1 MTSIGQ
7 LHGCISSDVHIQG
20 WVHAIRIQKRVAFLV
35 IRDAKGRTQCIVD
48 RQTQP
53 ELAAVVESL
62 TRESVV
68 RVSGTVVA
76 GPGPGAVEIHSKEVV
91 IHSLSTPSPPID
103 PAALDQAGVETRMD
117 WRYLDLRRPA
127 NHLIFEIQT
136 EIEWAMRQHW
146 REHAFIEIHTP
157 KLMAT
162 ASESGAELF
171 EVGYFGEKAY
181 LAQSPQFYKQMA
193 MASGFDR
200 VFEIAPVFRAN
211 PSFTSRHDTEFTSV
225 DVEMSWIDSHDDV
238 MRFEEQ
244 WLTAVLTHVSETF
257 ADRIKS
263 TFDTEVVVP
272 ELPFPSIPMA
282 HAQQIVS
289 DSGHRNER
297 NGDLD
302 PAGER
307 ILSEHIQKEFGHE
320 FVFVIDYPVDVRPF
334 YHMRMEDEPGLTK
347 SFDLL
352 WKVLEVTT
360 GAQREHRLD
369 RLETQAVECGLT
381 PEHIRFYLD
390 FFKFGCPPHGGFG
403 FGLTRMLMVL
413 LGLPAVRETTFLT
426 RTPRRLAP

>member
-1 MTSIGQ
+1 M
-7 LHGCISSDVHIQG
+7 
-20 WVHAIRIQKRVAFLV
+20 AFLV
-35 IRDAKGRTQCIVD
+35 IRDATGRTQCVVD
-48 RQTQP
+48 RRTQP
-53 ELAAVVESL
+53 ELANVVASL

-68 RVSGTVVA
+68 GVSGTVVA
-76 GPGPGAVEIHSKEVV
+76 GPDPGAIEIQAQAVV
-91 IHSLSTPSPPID
+91 IYSRSTPSPPID
-103 PAALDQAGVETRMD
+103 PASLDQPGVETWMD

-127 NHLIFEIQT
+127 NRLIFEIQT

-146 REHAFIEIHTP
+146 KEHAFIEIHTP

-162 ASESGAELF
+162 ASESGVELF

-238 MRFEEQ
+238 MQFEEH
-244 WLTAVLTHVSETF
+244 WLTAVLTHVSETY
-257 ADRIKS
+257 ADRTASNFGTK
-263 TFDTEVVVP
+263 VVVP
-272 ELPFPSIPMA
+272 ELPFPRIPMA
-282 HAQQIVS
+282 QAQQIVS

-297 NGDLD
+297 DGDLD

-307 ILSEHIQKEFGHE
+307 ILSEHIQNEFGHE
-320 FVFVIDYPVDVRPF
+320 FAFVVDYPVAVRPF
-334 YHMRMEDEPGLTK
+334 YHMRMEDDPGLTK

-352 WKVLEVTT
+352 WKGLEVTT
-360 GAQREHRLD
+360 GTQREHRLD
-369 RLETQAVECGLT
+369 RLEAQAVECGLT
-381 PEHIRFYLD
+381 PDHIRFYLD
-390 FFKFGCPPHGGFG
+390 FFKFGCPAHGGFG

-426 RTPRRLAP
+426 RTPRRLTP